1 MKHKKILKI
10 LLITAVLSV
19 SVGAI
24 LNHVVRS
31 VNEGMP
37 SIGLTSAFGKYVPI
51 NQGTKLVFLADVIR
65 AGSYILSVGDL
76 FFFTGIFIC
85 LIALWVT
92 LPPGRKFFP
101 LLIASI
107 IGIFMSVAQANMRST
122 VLCEVAAVLSLLLI
136 YWSYRSCIRKKSVI
150 EMQPAKS
157 MSNVES
163 QDVSSNKMAC
173 VCREGKKQCSWC
185 ITCDYNGQLKSYC
198 ANPNIPIQA
207 KITCDGNRP
216 QFISKWE
223 NGTIKVAIQKD
234 KAKSNIGS
242 H

>member
-10 LLITAVLSV
+10 LLLMAVLSV
-19 SVGAI
+19 SIGAI

-31 VNEGMP
+31 VNRGMP

-65 AGSYILSVGDL
+65 VGSYILSVGDL

-92 LPPGRKFFP
+92 LPPGRKLFP
-101 LLIASI
+101 ILIASI
-107 IGIFMSVAQANMRST
+107 IGIFMSVAQAKLRLII
-122 VLCEVAAVLSLLLI
+122 LCEVAAVLSILVI
-136 YWSYRSCIRKKSVI
+136 YLSYRYCIRKKPVI
-150 EMQPAKS
+150 VIQPVKL
-157 MSNVES
+157 SNVEF
-163 QDVSSNKMAC
+163 QDVRSSEMAC
-173 VCREGKKQCSWC
+173 VCREGIKQCTWWVTRDFS
-185 ITCDYNGQLKSYC
+185 GQLKSYC

-207 KITCDGNRP
+207 KMICDGNQP

-223 NGTIKVAIQKD
+223 AGTVRLGYKKTEQN
-234 KAKSNIGS
+234 SN
-242 H
+242 